1 MDFEVKEN
9 DRRYDPDFQNEETTF
24 RNQESFCLYD
34 SITICSDQEI
44 SQYFRGQ
51 SNNVY
56 GTMKMMM
63 TAFMMK
69 MTIITKMKK
78 KTWRAMTGHYKLPA
92 NK

>member
-51 SNNVY
+51 SNNVSWDDEDDDDSLY
-56 GTMKMMM
+56 DEDDNYYEDEEENLESYD
-63 TAFMMK
+63 
-69 MTIITKMKK
+69 
-78 KTWRAMTGHYKLPA
+78 RPL
-92 NK
+92 